1 MSEYKPFIFKLDGGD
16 NKLLDRPVTKKDV
29 VLLPIISY
37 PLLQLGYHYFIH
49 RTKDSMKRTK
59 QLESKAKFYYIV
71 NPFEHIISNNEED
84 LTTDTKKFF
93 NMKSDDPEI
102 LSRSFYKMWEILMY
116 FDISSKK
123 DLNYAALAEGPGSF
137 LQAVIKFRERY
148 KYDLKKDKY
157 FGVSILPEREGKID
171 MAKQFLGH
179 YDNKYPDLINMQKV
193 YPTETANKFKG
204 KSDGDITKV
213 KTISIFKKEISKSK
227 KFADLITADGEYDWP
242 DENFKEQES
251 YQLILGEFIAAIRVQ
266 NNKGSFVLKLF
277 ETFTMVSLKI
287 VYLISSFYEES
298 YICKPLFSRS
308 SSSEKYLICK
318 GFKYDQVKD
327 SKILEKKIKN
337 LEEILEML
345 DSKEY
350 LQDLYPE
357 LVLPDKFIEDF
368 KYINISISNDQQIM
382 INKIIMYIDGN
393 NYYGEE
399 YHNFKNESIKATKWW
414 NSRFFKEK
422 NDLNYNQ
429 NYTKTVSL
437 YNMKEKQIYFN
448 ESI

>member
-1 MSEYKPFIFKLDGGD
+1 M
-16 NKLLDRPVTKKDV
+16 V
-29 VLLPIISY
+29 
-37 PLLQLGYHYFIH
+37 
-49 RTKDSMKRTK
+49 
-59 QLESKAKFYYIV
+59 
-71 NPFEHIISNNEED
+71 
-84 LTTDTKKFF
+84 
-93 NMKSDDPEI
+93 
-102 LSRSFYKMWEILMY
+102 
-116 FDISSKK
+116 
-123 DLNYAALAEGPGSF
+123 
-137 LQAVIKFRERY
+137 Y
-148 KYDLKKDKY
+148 KYMTLHK
-157 FGVSILPEREGKID
+157 
-171 MAKQFLGH
+171 
-179 YDNKYPDLINMQKV
+179 
-193 YPTETANKFKG
+193 
-204 KSDGDITKV
+204 
-213 KTISIFKKEISKSK
+213 
-227 KFADLITADGEYDWP
+227 
-242 DENFKEQES
+242 
-251 YQLILGEFIAAIRVQ
+251 
-266 NNKGSFVLKLF
+266 
-277 ETFTMVSLKI
+277 
-287 VYLISSFYEES
+287 
-298 YICKPLFSRS
+298 
-308 SSSEKYLICK
+308 
-318 GFKYDQVKD
+318 
-327 SKILEKKIKN
+327 KILEKKIKN